1 MLRFRPPRIRPCVT
15 LSSVPVCSA
24 VCVQI
29 WGSYTFAALG
39 PLLQDTQEHRA
50 NRARGPNTRFT
61 SIIVP
66 EMPRLTAQLQGL
78 PDTMFQVTQPT
89 DASPLRPLFS

>member
-1 MLRFRPPRIRPCVT
+1 MRDPLLRPCVFCR
-15 LSSVPVCSA
+15 SCVPM
-24 VCVQI
+24 QI
-29 WGSYTFAALG
+29 WGSYTFEALG

-66 EMPRLTAQLQGL
+66 EMPRLTAELLGL
-78 PDTMFQVTQPT
+78 PDTMFQVSDPT
-89 DASPLRPLFS
+89 PRPVGWGRLA

>member
-1 MLRFRPPRIRPCVT
+1 MRDPFFRPCMFCRN
-15 LSSVPVCSA
+15 
-24 VCVQI
+24 VQI

-78 PDTMFQVTQPT
+78 PDTMFQVRRQPT
-89 DASPLRPLFS
+89 DASPLRPLSC